1 MTIVEPVRAARPWH
15 IRMALL
21 HPAYLLL
28 ATLFTFAGQLAAM
41 SFEPSGIV
49 LAASWS
55 VLMSWFVLGWAYGI
69 YRVAREVSERR
80 KLERGPD
87 RDWIFGLSAIAFLI
101 LPTALIDFSPVVNGL
116 RDAVGGAGALAFFAS
131 IWVTAAALV
140 TAEGHP
146 VRHPTSRA
154 VGTFLLAVYSPIGAW
169 FLRPRI
175 LALREAGL
183 PEDQAHVD

>member
-1 MTIVEPVRAARPWH
+1 
-15 IRMALL
+15 MALL
-21 HPAYLLL
+21 HPAWLLL
-28 ATLFTFAGQLAAM
+28 ATLLTFAGQLTAM
-41 SFEPSGIV
+41 SLEPSGIV
-49 LAASWS
+49 LAAFWS

-101 LPTALIDFSPVVNGL
+101 LPTALTDFSAVVNGL
-116 RDAVGGAGALAFFAS
+116 RDLVGGVGALSFFAS
-131 IWVTAAALV
+131 FWLAAAALV

-146 VRHPTSRA
+146 VRHPTNRA
-154 VGTFLLAVYSPIGAW
+154 VGAFLLIVYSFIGAW

-175 LALREAGL
+175 LALLDAPRPPDEVRL
-183 PEDQAHVD
+183 D